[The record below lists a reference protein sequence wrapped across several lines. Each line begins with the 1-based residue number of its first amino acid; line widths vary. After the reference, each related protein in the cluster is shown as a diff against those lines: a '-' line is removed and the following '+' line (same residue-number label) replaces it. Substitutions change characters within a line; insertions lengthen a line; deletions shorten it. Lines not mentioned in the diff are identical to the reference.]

1 MNTGDEADDMTGD
14 GSVQEDGSDG
24 DLDNDLDDDLDDD
37 LDNDLDDDLIDDLDN
52 DLDDD
57 LIERLRRL
65 DPVDIEALPS
75 SRSVEA
81 MRTLEEILGPDN
93 DESQAEEPEAGP
105 DESSP
110 SPAAGDRGGREAPPP
125 CPT

>member
-1 MNTGDEADDMTGD
+1 MNTGDEADDMTGN

-24 DLDNDLDDDLDDD
+24 DLDNDLDD
-37 LDNDLDDDLIDDLDN
+37 

-93 DESQAEEPEAGP
+93 DESQAEEPEGEAEP

-110 SPAAGDRGGREAPPP
+110 SPAAGHRGGREAPPP